1 MIDREGRAIQPTNLV
16 NLVQAKMQVSTIA
29 RAVSSTDGNSFLEV
43 AGRPVFQLNSVSAA
57 IWTKLA
63 EGFSAEQIIS
73 HLTGQF
79 KVPVDRL
86 TRDVHAFVDTLKQN
100 DLVKEDVR
108 TLDYHVEFVWNKGIA
123 ARCDWRIPD
132 EFPADRGFAGALEP
146 PGHSG
151 PPYLLENLIADPE
164 SYRAVKDGDIVW
176 VKFSWLKSFL
186 HQVLPLVRA
195 KFILVTADSD
205 VGAPLPIM
213 AESLQILEYPN
224 VLHWYAQNCDGPG
237 LMGRMSPIPIGIDF
251 HTISEQPFWGEDRS
265 SPEDQERILK
275 SVATGFRPARERIHK
290 VYVDFAWQ
298 SADTYLSGKRVRIL
312 RQILASDRFIFQSRP
327 LSRTQVWRKWG
338 EHAFVL
344 SPPGRGLDCH
354 RTWEALACGN
364 IVLVQSSPLDC
375 LFEGLPVIPIQDWSE
390 ITEQNLEAWLER
402 YHGCDIN
409 EPKLKSDYW
418 VAKMR
423 SVAKAKLQSQLS

>member
-1 MIDREGRAIQPTNLV
+1 
-16 NLVQAKMQVSTIA
+16 MQVSTIA
-29 RAVSSTDGNSFLEV
+29 RAVRSTDGKALLEI
-43 AGRPVFQLNSVSAA
+43 AGRPLFQMNSVSAA
-57 IWTKLA
+57 IWTKLQ
-63 EGFSAEQIIS
+63 EGLSVEQIVG

-79 KVPVDRL
+79 QVPAERL
-86 TRDVHAFVDTLKQN
+86 ASDIRAFVEILKQN

-108 TLDYHVEFVWNKGIA
+108 TFDYHVGLVWNKGIA

-146 PGHSG
+146 VGHSG

-164 SYRAVKDGDIVW
+164 SYRATKDGDTVW

-186 HQVLPLVRA
+186 HQVLPRVRT

-224 VLHWYAQNCDGPG
+224 MLHWYAQNCDGPG
-237 LMGRMSPIPIGIDF
+237 LMRRMSPIPIGIDF
-251 HTISEQPFWGEDRS
+251 HTISEQPFWGEDKS

-275 SVATGFRPARERIHK
+275 FVAKGFRPARARTHK

-298 SADTYLSGKRVRIL
+298 SANTYLSGKRQRIL
-312 RQILASDRFIFQSRP
+312 RQILTNDCFVFQSKALP
-327 LSRTQVWRKWG
+327 RTQVWRKWG
-338 EHAFVL
+338 EYAFVL

-364 IVLVQSSPLDC
+364 IVLAQSSPLDC
-375 LFEGLPVIPIQDWSE
+375 LFEDLPVIPIKDWSQ
-390 ITEQNLEAWLER
+390 ITEKSLEMWLER
-402 YHGCDIN
+402 YPGCDIN
-409 EPKLKSDYW
+409 EKKLKSDYW
-418 VAKMR
+418 VAKMKA
-423 SVAKAKLQSQLS
+423 VAKVKLSSQADS